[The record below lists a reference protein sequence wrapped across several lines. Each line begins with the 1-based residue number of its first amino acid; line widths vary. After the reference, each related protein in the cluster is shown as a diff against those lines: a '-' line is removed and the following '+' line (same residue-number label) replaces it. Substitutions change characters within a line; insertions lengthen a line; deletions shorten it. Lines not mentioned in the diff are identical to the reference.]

1 MKRQTNLNVISQERS
16 GVFGLA
22 ILWIML
28 FHSSLRFDWP
38 PLHLIKATGY
48 CGVDVFLFL
57 SGIGLYYSMEN
68 DPSPAHFYKKRA
80 LRVLLPYAVV
90 AVFYEG
96 GRCLLGHITPAETMA
111 NVTFVSYWRDGVQT
125 YWFIAAIVV
134 FYAVYP
140 LLYKVIKGGNYW
152 IWVLILALGYGA
164 ALLLYQDQAAFY
176 RFNGFVFRIPIFLI
190 GCFLAPQVK
199 RGKEYSLIP
208 TALLCTVG
216 AMLMWYLWIDCD
228 PWFLRM
234 YLFTPLSL
242 CLVFLGSIVLSFL
255 RKDGVIQRF
264 LLFFG
269 GMTLEL
275 YLVHEKLLAA
285 LRPVFPNHNVAVNG
299 LAVLL
304 AIGLAWCLKRL
315 CERFSP

>member
-1 MKRQTNLNVISQERS
+1 MINIFILLQ
-16 GVFGLA
+16 GL
-22 ILWIML
+22 I
-28 FHSSLRFDWP
+28 P
-38 PLHLIKATGY
+38 
-48 CGVDVFLFL
+48 
-57 SGIGLYYSMEN
+57 GIGS
-68 DPSPAHFYKKRA
+68 
-80 LRVLLPYAVV
+80 
-90 AVFYEG
+90 
-96 GRCLLGHITPAETMA
+96 AETA
-111 NVTFVSYWRDGVQT
+111 KTTEEVAKASGEVDKWKALSLEDLVSRLADSAVS
-125 YWFIAAIVV
+125 FAINLAVAIVV

-176 RFNGFVFRIPIFLI
+176 RINGFVFRIPIFLI

>member
-125 YWFIAAIVV
+125 YWPWAMARPYCCIRTRRPFTAST
-134 FYAVYP
+134 
-140 LLYKVIKGGNYW
+140 
-152 IWVLILALGYGA
+152 VLCSVSRFFSSV
-164 ALLLYQDQAAFY
+164 AFW
-176 RFNGFVFRIPIFLI
+176 RR
-190 GCFLAPQVK
+190 
-199 RGKEYSLIP
+199 R
-208 TALLCTVG
+208 
-216 AMLMWYLWIDCD
+216 
-228 PWFLRM
+228 
-234 YLFTPLSL
+234 
-242 CLVFLGSIVLSFL
+242 
-255 RKDGVIQRF
+255 
-264 LLFFG
+264 
-269 GMTLEL
+269 
-275 YLVHEKLLAA
+275 
-285 LRPVFPNHNVAVNG
+285 
-299 LAVLL
+299 
-304 AIGLAWCLKRL
+304 
-315 CERFSP
+315 